1 MVAHVVTHKKLWEVN
16 SAWDVLTATEK
27 MIIDSEVEYRQY
39 KRNEIIYSEGDEPT
53 HMMMLVSGKVRI
65 FKEGVGQKHIIRML
79 KPGDIFS
86 YRPIIAGDSN
96 NSSASAMEDTEVLA
110 VNKHA
115 FLSVLQQNN
124 QFCFQVMT
132 LMARDLAISELRTVN
147 LTQKHIRG
155 RLAETL
161 LTLKKNYGLDDDGVT
176 VAMYLSR
183 EDLANMSNMTT
194 ANAIRTLSQFAQ
206 EGIIAVDGR
215 RIKILNE
222 ANLIK
227 ISQIG

>member
-1 MVAHVVTHKKLWEVN
+1 MFAHVVTHKKLWELN
-16 SAWDVLTATEK
+16 PAWDVLTANEK

-53 HMMMLVSGKVRI
+53 HMMMIMTGKIRI

-110 VNKHA
+110 VNKRA

-176 VAMYLSR
+176 IAMYMSR

-206 EGIIAVDGR
+206 EGILAIDGR

-222 ANLIK
+222 TNLIK